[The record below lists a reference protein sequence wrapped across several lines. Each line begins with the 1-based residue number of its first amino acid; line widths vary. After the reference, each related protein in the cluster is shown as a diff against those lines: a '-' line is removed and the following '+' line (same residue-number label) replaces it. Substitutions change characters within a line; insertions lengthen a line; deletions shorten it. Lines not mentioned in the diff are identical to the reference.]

1 MSTITPITAASRQ
14 RAGTSKE
21 HMIRLQGRMAL
32 AGLAEQTPTQPRRAP
47 RPPMPPFP
55 RRPGDGGPRAA

>member
-1 MSTITPITAASRQ
+1 MSTITPITAASRE
-14 RAGTSKE
+14 RAGTSRE

-32 AGLAEQTPTQPRRAP
+32 AGLAEQQPPKPRRPP

-55 RRPGDGGPRAA
+55 RRPTDPRAA